1 MLVFTFNDCC
11 EDNNFSLSYSFL
23 KMALT
28 DLREF
33 LFTAMGSSMFLIASN
48 IFFAFV
54 TNDYMLIDDI
64 NVVGIFDV
72 VVNYSFLLSN
82 DGF

>member
-1 MLVFTFNDCC
+1 MFIAGFFCNVVVVVVVDCGICDDCWFIFMLMLIFAFKFSDCW

-33 LFTAMGSSMFLIASN
+33 LFTAIG
-48 IFFAFV
+48 
-54 TNDYMLIDDI
+54 
-64 NVVGIFDV
+64 
-72 VVNYSFLLSN
+72 
-82 DGF
+82 